1 MNPEWKHLNVK
12 ALECIIRR
20 LWWYKWDT
28 GDLWQLL
35 MIFCL
40 VMPSVAMGSK
50 YHQPLNNLKET
61 KKEYPYHMQQVAKET
76 QNFPSYLVGS
86 SRKSN
91 VGSVTNSIPML
102 TRFLC
107 PPEMPLN
114 S

>member
-61 KKEYPYHMQQVAKET
+61 KKEYPYHLQQLAKRNTEFSVLPRRLIEKK
-76 QNFPSYLVGS
+76 QRWVSHQFHSYVDAFSLPSRNAS
-86 SRKSN
+86 
-91 VGSVTNSIPML
+91 
-102 TRFLC
+102 
-107 PPEMPLN
+107 
-114 S
+114 